1 MKHPLLIVPYQLKTF
16 ISRVDFKPDNLNLPN
31 KRHFMSLLF
40 LIFAIKFSDMKK
52 QMIKD
57 NTFELKKEIKK
68 TFDSMLQDVIK
79 GKVSVQD
86 FTQKVNQNYMMKKM
100 ELSGSLF

>member
-1 MKHPLLIVPYQLKTF
+1 MASFFVAFNFHIC
-16 ISRVDFKPDNLNLPN
+16 FK
-31 KRHFMSLLF
+31 
-40 LIFAIKFSDMKK
+40 ISDMKK

-86 FTQKVNQNYMMKKM
+86 FTNKVNQNYMMKKM

>member
-1 MKHPLLIVPYQLKTF
+1 
-16 ISRVDFKPDNLNLPN
+16 
-31 KRHFMSLLF
+31 
-40 LIFAIKFSDMKK
+40 MKK
-52 QMIKD
+52 EIIKD

-68 TFDSMLQDVIK
+68 TFDTMLKDVIK

-86 FTQKVNQNYMMKKM
+86 FTQKVNQNYMIKKM

>member
-1 MKHPLLIVPYQLKTF
+1 
-16 ISRVDFKPDNLNLPN
+16 
-31 KRHFMSLLF
+31 
-40 LIFAIKFSDMKK
+40 MKK

-86 FTQKVNQNYMMKKM
+86 FTQKVNQNYMIKKM

>member
-1 MKHPLLIVPYQLKTF
+1 
-16 ISRVDFKPDNLNLPN
+16 
-31 KRHFMSLLF
+31 MSLKI
-40 LIFAIKFSDMKK
+40 LIFAIKFSDMNMKK
-52 QMIKD
+52 QIIKD

-68 TFDSMLQDVIK
+68 TFDSMLQDVMK

>member
-1 MKHPLLIVPYQLKTF
+1 
-16 ISRVDFKPDNLNLPN
+16 
-31 KRHFMSLLF
+31 
-40 LIFAIKFSDMKK
+40 MKK
-52 QMIKD
+52 EIIKD

-68 TFDSMLQDVIK
+68 TFDTMIKDVIK

-86 FTQKVNQNYMMKKM
+86 FTQKVNQNYMIKKM

>member
-1 MKHPLLIVPYQLKTF
+1 
-16 ISRVDFKPDNLNLPN
+16 
-31 KRHFMSLLF
+31 
-40 LIFAIKFSDMKK
+40 MKK

>member
-1 MKHPLLIVPYQLKTF
+1 
-16 ISRVDFKPDNLNLPN
+16 
-31 KRHFMSLLF
+31 
-40 LIFAIKFSDMKK
+40 MKK
-52 QMIKD
+52 QIIKD

-86 FTQKVNQNYMMKKM
+86 FTQKVNQNYMIKKM

>member
-1 MKHPLLIVPYQLKTF
+1 
-16 ISRVDFKPDNLNLPN
+16 
-31 KRHFMSLLF
+31 
-40 LIFAIKFSDMKK
+40 MKK
-52 QMIKD
+52 QIIKD

-68 TFDSMLQDVIK
+68 TFDSMLQDVMK

>member
-1 MKHPLLIVPYQLKTF
+1 
-16 ISRVDFKPDNLNLPN
+16 
-31 KRHFMSLLF
+31 
-40 LIFAIKFSDMKK
+40 MKK
-52 QMIKD
+52 QQIKD

>member
-1 MKHPLLIVPYQLKTF
+1 
-16 ISRVDFKPDNLNLPN
+16 
-31 KRHFMSLLF
+31 
-40 LIFAIKFSDMKK
+40 MKK
-52 QMIKD
+52 QIIKD
-57 NTFELKKEIKK
+57 NTIELKKEIKK
-68 TFDSMLQDVIK
+68 TFDSMLQDVVR

>member
-1 MKHPLLIVPYQLKTF
+1 
-16 ISRVDFKPDNLNLPN
+16 
-31 KRHFMSLLF
+31 
-40 LIFAIKFSDMKK
+40 MKK
-52 QMIKD
+52 EIVND

-68 TFDSMLQDVIK
+68 TFDTMLKDVIK

-86 FTQKVNQNYMMKKM
+86 FTQKVNQNYMIRKM

>member
-1 MKHPLLIVPYQLKTF
+1 
-16 ISRVDFKPDNLNLPN
+16 
-31 KRHFMSLLF
+31 
-40 LIFAIKFSDMKK
+40 MKK
-52 QMIKD
+52 QITKD
-57 NTFELKKEIKK
+57 NTFELKREIKK

-86 FTQKVNQNYMMKKM
+86 FTHKVNQNYMMKKM

>member
-1 MKHPLLIVPYQLKTF
+1 
-16 ISRVDFKPDNLNLPN
+16 
-31 KRHFMSLLF
+31 
-40 LIFAIKFSDMKK
+40 MKK
-52 QMIKD
+52 QIIKD
-57 NTFELKKEIKK
+57 NTYELKKEIKK
-68 TFDSMLQDVIK
+68 TFDSMLQDVMK